1 MMKYIESLQ
10 NAPLPIVLGN
20 NLYLIGI
27 LLKLFAGIRKES
39 SSLESG
45 IMPPIFILLL
55 RIQEL
60 DNKNDAGSIP
70 KALDC
75 ELLDD
80 LIDTISP
87 GEHITVS
94 GIFRIS
100 NSDEST

>member
-1 MMKYIESLQ
+1 MVAYFSISS
-10 NAPLPIVLGN
+10 VF
-20 NLYLIGI
+20 
-27 LLKLFAGIRKES
+27 LF
-39 SSLESG
+39 
-45 IMPPIFILLL
+45 

-87 GEHITVS
+87 GEHVTVS
-94 GIFRIS
+94 GVFRMS
-100 NSDEST
+100 DSDESNMIYLCI

>member
-1 MMKYIESLQ
+1 MTIQ
-10 NAPLPIVLGN
+10 
-20 NLYLIGI
+20 
-27 LLKLFAGIRKES
+27 
-39 SSLESG
+39 
-45 IMPPIFILLL
+45 IFILIF

-60 DNKNDAGSIP
+60 DNKSDAGCIP

-100 NSDEST
+100 NSDESN